1 MKDTSP
7 TTIEFK
13 VNGKKFTGT
22 EYFSFSCR
30 VTMRAV
36 FFFWSSRSMDNGHVS
51 HCEHNCVQWVDNPL
65 SNNLVSEVSRPF
77 SLLRVFLMIK
87 CHPSMLIFVLILS
100 PVTR

>member
-1 MKDTSP
+1 M
-7 TTIEFK
+7 
-13 VNGKKFTGT
+13 GKSLQVLSILVFRVVLLC
-22 EYFSFSCR
+22 EPCSSFGPLE
-30 VTMRAV
+30 VWTMDM
-36 FFFWSSRSMDNGHVS
+36 FS